1 MKVRALTGRRREFVT
16 APRVGLFGL
25 LGSGN
30 IGNDVSM
37 EAVLRYLRAEHP
49 DAIID
54 AMCVS
59 PDRLSDYDVETVP
72 LFWYHKYEHRVSGT
86 PAIALKVLGK
96 GIDAFRTAAWVRRHD
111 VVIVPGMGVLE
122 TTLPLRPWLTPYEM
136 FLLCTSG
143 RLFGTKVALVSVGAS
158 LINQRLTRWLFDSA
172 ARLAY
177 YRSYRDSASRDA
189 MRQRGLDTS
198 RDYVYPDL
206 AFGIPTPPCGAG
218 DPGTVGV
225 GVMAYYG
232 SNDDRHRA
240 DEIHASYIENLKLF
254 TRWLVDSGRRVRLLT
269 SDASDESVVQEILAD
284 VRAYRPD
291 LHPTWVAAE
300 PVCSFAELT
309 QAIAPLGTVVATRFH
324 NIICALKL
332 AKPTIA
338 IGYAAKTTAI
348 MADAGLSEFC
358 QSADSLDV
366 GMLTEQFSELNR
378 RSAELKRTIAER
390 NALNARLLEDQFR
403 KLSAVLFPDEPSS
416 RDRGHEKPVA
426 VTGQFSI
433 SPDSPAYN
441 PAPRARVQV
450 TDSPVTGSPGA

>member
-1 MKVRALTGRRREFVT
+1 MTVLKLTGRRRRSAN
-16 APRVGLFGL
+16 APRVGMFGL

-37 EAVLRYLRAEHP
+37 ESVLRYLRADHP

-59 PDRLSDYDVETVP
+59 PERLRDYDMETVP
-72 LFWYHKYEHRVSGT
+72 LFWYHKYEERASGKS
-86 PAIALKVLGK
+86 AMALKILGK

-122 TTLPLRPWLTPYEM
+122 ATLPLRPWLTPYEM

-158 LINQRLTRWLFDSA
+158 PINQRLTRWLFDSA

-177 YRSYRDSASRDA
+177 YRSYRDGVSRDA

-198 RDYVYPDL
+198 RDHVYPDV
-206 AFGIPTPPCGAG
+206 AFSIPTPPCDAG

-232 SNDDRHRA
+232 SNDNRHRA
-240 DEIHASYIENLKLF
+240 DEIHASYVENMKLF
-254 TRWLVDSGRRVRLLT
+254 TRWLVDSGHRVRLLIG
-269 SDASDESVVQEILAD
+269 DASDESVVQEILAD
-284 VRAYRPD
+284 ARAYRPD
-291 LHPTWVAAE
+291 LDPTWVAAE
-300 PVCSFAELT
+300 STSSFAELT

-332 AKPTIA
+332 VKPTIA
-338 IGYAAKTTAI
+338 ISYADKTGSI
-348 MADAGLSEFC
+348 MTDAGLSEFC

-366 GMLTEQFSELNR
+366 PLLAEQFGELNR
-378 RSAELKRTIAER
+378 RSAELKGAIAER
-390 NALNARLLEDQFR
+390 NALNARLLQDQFR
-403 KLSAVLFPDEPSS
+403 RLSAVLFPADRQSVKRAARTGSS
-416 RDRGHEKPVA
+416 RWA
-426 VTGQFSI
+426 VGES
-433 SPDSPAYN
+433 S
-441 PAPRARVQV
+441 
-450 TDSPVTGSPGA
+450 